1 MNGLLNA
8 KEYAEMKGVS
18 HVAVGKWIKSG
29 KLGPIGVAVIKKG
42 RLWLIDTQK
51 ADAYYSDNMRPTN
64 QRTLFHDTSNE
75 SEESIEKMGD
85 EKPKKSK
92 KSDRI
97 ADLNT
102 YGGATTWKT
111 MYEALL
117 RQQEY
122 EIKAGI
128 YVLAEEV
135 KAAAFN
141 KARII
146 RDTLLNI
153 PDRLSPILASELDQ
167 DKIYQLLS
175 GEIKLVLEELA
186 K

>member
-8 KEYAEMKGVS
+8 KEYAETKGVS
-18 HVAVGKWIKSG
+18 HVAVHKWISMG
-29 KLGPIGVAVIKKG
+29 KLGPIGDAIIKKG
-42 RLWLIDTQK
+42 RLWLIDPQK
-51 ADAYYSDNMRPTN
+51 ADAYYSDNSKPTN
-64 QRTLFHDTSNE
+64 QRTLFPDTLNE
-75 SEESIEKMGD
+75 SEEGTEKMGD
-85 EKPKKSK
+85 KKPEKSK
-92 KSDRI
+92 KNDRI
-97 ADLNT
+97 ANLNT
-102 YGGATTWKT
+102 YGGATTWKAK
-111 MYEALL
+111 YEALL

-175 GEIKLVLEELA
+175 GEIKLALEELA

>member
-8 KEYAEMKGVS
+8 KEYAETKGVS
-18 HVAVGKWIKSG
+18 HVAVLKWIKTG
-29 KLGPIGVAVIKKG
+29 KLGPVGDAAIKKG
-42 RLWLIDTQK
+42 HLWLIDPQI
-51 ADAYYSDNMRPTN
+51 ADAYYSDNMKPTN
-64 QRTLFHDTSNE
+64 QRTLFPDTTNE
-75 SEESIEKMGD
+75 SEESIGKTGD
-85 EKPKKSK
+85 EKPEKSK
-92 KSDRI
+92 KGDRI
-97 ADLNT
+97 ANLNT
-102 YGGATTWKT
+102 YGGATTWKAK
-111 MYEALL
+111 YEALL

-122 EIKAGI
+122 EIKGGI

-135 KAAAFN
+135 KSAAFN

-153 PDRLSPILASELDQ
+153 PDRLSPILASEHDQ